1 MRLTAGW
8 LAQWLVQGDYCSIAL
23 GENCLI
29 LDSQS
34 ETEEIP
40 FDDWDGAIAVHRGV
54 VWGSLEITSADQDY
68 CWIVHGLP
76 WAQCKQFASI
86 LLDAY
91 RSWAQ
96 GRVEKLDAVLP
107 DMLQRIDN
115 FMGQSTYLR
124 QSDHH
129 SLHQYLQQSLA
140 MTGLTHELAASFRPM
155 AFERVE
161 PWLEDNTDWVE
172 GTNQQWLRQEADK
185 WSSWFDKFESSPLND
200 SQREAVLINQDHN
213 LVLAGAGT
221 GKTSVLVARAGYLIA
236 NQVAQ
241 PEEILMLAF
250 GRKAAEEMSERLS
263 LKVNSN
269 IKVATFHSL
278 GTQIIQAVEGGM
290 PNVSPLALDE
300 KARANWIAEMLTE
313 QWQTAA
319 SAKRWQK
326 HLTQWRIPGFK
337 ADNSLEKQARSEQ
350 LAAWI
355 WRHIELIG
363 QRGAN
368 KSELSQSIEESEG
381 KASKP
386 KMKSEL
392 ALLWP
397 CYRAYEQYLKANKQI
412 DFNSMIQKATAYVAE
427 GKFVPEW
434 RFVMVDEYQ
443 DISPHRLALIEALCQ
458 AKKSDMP
465 HPTLFAVGDD
475 WQAIY
480 RFAGADV
487 NLTTGFEAR
496 FGSSHITELGTTYR
510 FNSMIGEVA
519 NVFIQQN
526 PQQLKKNLT
535 SFKKQKR
542 KAVTLLCQDL
552 LEQELVQLA
561 SQNSKSA
568 DSSPVSVLLLGRNN
582 NQRPEKLKAWQKQWP
597 QLALNFMTCHASK
610 GREADYVFVLD
621 VNKGVF
627 PAPDRETGLAGCLQ
641 ARNEHFTDAEERR
654 LFYVALTRAKK
665 HVWVCA
671 DPEKTSPFVNELI
684 DEKYPVM
691 NKIKRVKVTKG

>member
-29 LDSQS
+29 LDSQTK
-34 ETEEIP
+34 TEEIP
-40 FDDWDGAIAVHRGV
+40 FDDWDGSITVHRGLL
-54 VWGSLEITSADQDY
+54 WGMLEITSADQDY
-68 CWIVHGLP
+68 CWMVHGLP
-76 WAQCKQFASI
+76 WAQCKPFAGV
-86 LLDAY
+86 LLEAY
-91 RSWAQ
+91 RCWAR
-96 GRVEKLDAVLP
+96 GRVEKLDALLP
-107 DMLQRIDN
+107 EMLQRIDS
-115 FMGQSTYLR
+115 FVGQSAYLR
-124 QSDHH
+124 QSEHH
-129 SLHQYLQQSLA
+129 SLNQFLQRSLA
-140 MTGLTHELAASFRPM
+140 TTGLTEELAASFRPM
-155 AFERVE
+155 AFDRVS
-161 PWLEDNTDWVE
+161 PWLEDNTGWVE
-172 GTNQQWLRQEADK
+172 ETNRKWLNEEAEK
-185 WSSWFDKFESSPLND
+185 WSSWFDKFESSPLNE
-200 SQREAVLINQDHN
+200 SQRRAVLINQDHN

-221 GKTSVLVARAGYLIA
+221 GKTSVLVARAGYLVA
-236 NQVAQ
+236 NQIAQ

-250 GRKAAEEMSERLS
+250 GRKAAEEMSDRLGR
-263 LKVNSN
+263 KVNNN

-278 GTQIIQAVEGGM
+278 GTQIIQAVEGSM

-300 KARANWIAEMLTE
+300 KARAGWIAEMLTE
-313 QWQTAA
+313 QWQIAA

-337 ADNSLEKQARSEQ
+337 ADNSMEKQARSEQ

-368 KSELSQSIEESEG
+368 KSELSQCIEASDSQTG
-381 KASKP
+381 KAR
-386 KMKSEL
+386 MKSEL

-397 CYRAYEQYLKANKQI
+397 CFRAYEQHLKANKQI
-412 DFNSMIQKATAYVAE
+412 DFNLMIQKATEYVRE

-434 RFVMVDEYQ
+434 RFIMVDEYQ
-443 DISPHRLALIEALCQ
+443 DISPHRLALIEALCHSAQ
-458 AKKSDMP
+458 GDQP
-465 HPTLFAVGDD
+465 RPTLFAVGDD

-487 NLTTGFEAR
+487 NLTTGFETR
-496 FGSSHITELGTTYR
+496 FGSCHITELETTYR

-526 PQQLKKNLT
+526 PRQLKKKLA

-561 SQNSKSA
+561 SRYSKSQ
-568 DSSPVSVLLLGRNN
+568 DGRPVSVLLLGRNN
-582 NQRPEKLKAWQKQWP
+582 NQRPEKIKDWQKQWP
-597 QLALNFMTCHASK
+597 QLAISFMTCHASK
-610 GREADYVFVLD
+610 GREADYVFILD
-621 VNKGVF
+621 VNKGIF
-627 PAPDRETGLAGCLQ
+627 PAPDRDTGLAGCLQ
-641 ARNEHFTDAEERR
+641 ARNEQFIDAEERR

-691 NKIKRVKVTKG
+691 NKIKRVKATKA

>member
-40 FDDWDGAIAVHRGV
+40 FDDWDGAITVHRGV
-54 VWGSLEITSADQDY
+54 FWGSLEITSADQDY
-68 CWIVHGLP
+68 CWLVHGLP
-76 WAQCKQFASI
+76 WTQCKYFAGV

-91 RSWAQ
+91 RSWAR

-107 DMLQRIDN
+107 DMLHRIDS
-115 FMGQSTYLR
+115 FVGQSTYLR
-124 QSDHH
+124 QSAHL
-129 SLHQYLQQSLA
+129 SLNQFLQRSLA
-140 MTGLTHELAASFRPM
+140 STGLTQELAASFRPM
-155 AFERVE
+155 AFGKLT

-172 GTNQQWLRQEADK
+172 ETNQQWLREEADK

-200 SQREAVLINQDHN
+200 SQRRSVLINQDHN

-221 GKTSVLVARAGYLIA
+221 GKTSVLVARAGYLVA
-236 NQVAQ
+236 NQVAR

-263 LKVNSN
+263 QKVNSD

-278 GTQIIQAVEGGM
+278 GTQIIQAVEGSM

-300 KARANWIAEMLTE
+300 KARAGWIAEMLTE

-337 ADNSLEKQARSEQ
+337 ADNSMEKQARSEQ

-368 KSELSQSIEESEG
+368 KSELSQSIEASDSHTS
-381 KASKP
+381 KAR
-386 KMKSEL
+386 MKSEL

-412 DFNSMIQKATAYVAE
+412 DFNTMIQKATEYVAA

-434 RFVMVDEYQ
+434 RFIMVDEYQ

-458 AKKSDMP
+458 LEQADSP
-465 HPTLFAVGDD
+465 RPTLFAVGDD

-496 FGSSHITELGTTYR
+496 FGSSHITELETTYR

-526 PQQLKKNLT
+526 PQQLKKKLT

-561 SQNSKSA
+561 SQNSKSK
-568 DSSPVSVLLLGRNN
+568 DGQPVSVLLLGRNN

-597 QLALNFMTCHASK
+597 QLELSFMTCHASK
-610 GREADYVFVLD
+610 GREADYVFILD
-621 VNKGVF
+621 VNKGIF

-641 ARNEHFTDAEERR
+641 ARNEQFNDAEERR

-691 NKIKRVKVTKG
+691 NKIKRVKAARD